1 MDGFDLYAD
10 RADVLKGGWSALNS
24 GPSMSTSQGRYGG
37 GCLTNNNS
45 ARAWVQSLGSIA
57 GGSTVHFAFHY
68 YVGALGSGTAND
80 PIINIFDGTDTTMFR
95 IEHNTSGDVKCYN
108 AAGSQLGST
117 ASAAIVNTAWHWIE
131 VKITFGTTSG
141 NASAKVYLNGSLI
154 LNVSSV
160 NIYVGTGINNRG
172 QLVKFYGSNGGSRF
186 DDVIIWD
193 TSGSSVNSFPLGE
206 CKIDTLSPN
215 ADGTNNDW
223 GKSTG
228 STRYT
233 LVDDGISGT
242 ANDDTDYLTS
252 STVGDKTDIA
262 MSNLSD
268 NPTTIYA
275 TQMRVRA
282 KKVDVG
288 PRTYRVNAL
297 VSGSTSTGTTKGAP
311 IEYCWHRSGFFYL
324 DPNTSAAWT
333 AAGINALQMQLE
345 LVS

>member
-1 MDGFDLYAD
+1 MRAVGPTLVNFGVANPLAD
-10 RADVLKGGWSALNS
+10 
-24 GPSMSTSQGRYGG
+24 PT
-37 GCLTNNNS
+37 
-45 ARAWVQSLGSIA
+45 
-57 GGSTVHFAFHY
+57 
-68 YVGALGSGTAND
+68 
-80 PIINIFDGTDTTMFR
+80 
-95 IEHNTSGDVKCYN
+95 
-108 AAGSQLGST
+108 
-117 ASAAIVNTAWHWIE
+117 
-131 VKITFGTTSG
+131 
-141 NASAKVYLNGSLI
+141 
-154 LNVSSV
+154 LNV
-160 NIYVGTGINNRG
+160 
-172 QLVKFYGSNGGSRF
+172 LSR
-186 DDVIIWD
+186 
-193 TSGSSVNSFPLGE
+193 TSAVV
-206 CKIDTLSPN
+206 
-215 ADGTNNDW
+215 ATNNDW